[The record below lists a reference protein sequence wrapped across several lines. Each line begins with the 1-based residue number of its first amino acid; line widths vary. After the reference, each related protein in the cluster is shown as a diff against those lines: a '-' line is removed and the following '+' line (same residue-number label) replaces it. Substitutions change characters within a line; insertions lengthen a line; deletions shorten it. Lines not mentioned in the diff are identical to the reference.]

1 MNVNGTTKVDAA
13 TTVSIPPGV
22 FIANAQQVFS

>member
-1 MNVNGTTKVDAA
+1 MNVNGTTKEDAPM
-13 TTVSIPPGV
+13 TVSIQSGV